1 LLAEAQVGSRLV
13 VVAEVTRQRG
23 LEMARVQNNKV
34 VQTLSANRA
43 DESLSIWILPGTL
56 KGCQH
61 FRDAQRLNAQS
72 NIIAVNTVPVAD
84 EKTGS
89 LSIGESL
96 DNLLRGP
103 GGRRMTPASNDTPR
117 SRRVSVKLL
126 MLLPRM
132 LSEH

>member
-1 LLAEAQVGSRLV
+1 
-13 VVAEVTRQRG
+13 
-23 LEMARVQNNKV
+23 MARVQNNKV

-103 GGRRMTPASNDTPR
+103 GGRRMLGYVEVQHLATA
-117 SRRVSVKLL
+117 
-126 MLLPRM
+126 MFQYE
-132 LSEH
+132 EHE